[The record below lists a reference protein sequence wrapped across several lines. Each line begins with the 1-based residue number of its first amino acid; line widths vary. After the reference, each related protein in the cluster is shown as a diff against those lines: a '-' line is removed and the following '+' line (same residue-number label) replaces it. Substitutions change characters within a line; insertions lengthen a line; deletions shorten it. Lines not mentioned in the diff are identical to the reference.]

1 MISMNILSEFVL
13 DLSVTG
19 TGIFF
24 LGIILT
30 VAAFIAV
37 RLVLRD
43 RVKVQLAKIYALTDV
58 IVEPDDTQN
67 ARKAA
72 LTLDE
77 EPFLFD
83 TTVFDNI
90 KYGKISASDEEVA
103 AAAERAGIA
112 YLIEEETPANLTK
125 GERQLVAAAR
135 AVLFRPRE
143 IIVGRGLSAV
153 DLLKVKELDI

>member
-1 MISMNILSEFVL
+1 MNILSEFISGL
-13 DLSVTG
+13 FAFGSL
-19 TGIFF
+19 
-24 LGIILT
+24 IIYSGMFIPII
-30 VAAFIAV
+30 VFIAV
-37 RLVLRD
+37 RLVLRGD
-43 RVKVQLAKIYALTDV
+43 VKIRLERINQKVDV
-58 IVEPDDTQN
+58 IGEPSDAPNLKNTDMP
-67 ARKAA
+67 
-72 LTLDE
+72 LEE

-83 TTVFDNI
+83 TTVFLNI
-90 KYGKISASDEEVA
+90 KYGKISAADEEVT

-112 YLIEEETPANLTK
+112 YLLEENADNLTK